1 MAAKKRK
8 TAHVSKRQE
17 DPFGMYT
24 CLGLVNIVK
33 WISF

>member
-8 TAHVSKRQE
+8 TAHSSKRQE

-24 CLGLVNIVK
+24 TR
-33 WISF
+33 